1 MFELVLAMWCLFAS
15 WRWGDWK
22 NIEKYYPTFLYVTVG
37 SLMYEVIALSH
48 FHLWKL
54 KGTGIIGDTVAYFV
68 SLLFTVDEQI
78 HLHKLTT
85 KQKRRHE
92 PDSLVRIDVPPTIHK
107 EVHVS

>member
-54 KGTGIIGDTVAYFV
+54 NVNYHFISAQNAHFFAHSFRKP
-68 SLLFTVDEQI
+68 SPLF
-78 HLHKLTT
+78 
-85 KQKRRHE
+85 
-92 PDSLVRIDVPPTIHK
+92 
-107 EVHVS
+107 

>member
-68 SLLFTVDEQI
+68 SLLFIMVPATLIYLSNYPDAALKQI
-78 HLHKLTT
+78 FYIAK
-85 KQKRRHE
+85 
-92 PDSLVRIDVPPTIHK
+92 
-107 EVHVS
+107 